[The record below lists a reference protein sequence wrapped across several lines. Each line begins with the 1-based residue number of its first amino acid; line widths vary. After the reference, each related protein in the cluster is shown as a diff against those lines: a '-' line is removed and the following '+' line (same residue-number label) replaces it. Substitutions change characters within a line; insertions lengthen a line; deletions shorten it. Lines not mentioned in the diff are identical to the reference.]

1 MELFLNS
8 CWLLL
13 AACVTLQWWRQSHP
27 AQRFRRQVCG
37 LVAIGCALIL
47 LFPIISESDD
57 LHVLHQEMEDVRVK
71 AGGGEIVKA
80 PSSRSAHISP
90 ALPADSR
97 AATELHVMG
106 PVHLRSTTMSAW
118 RSLLNSPPRSPPS
131 LSSRTFN
138 C

>member
-1 MELFLNS
+1 MELFLNF
-8 CWLLL
+8 CWVLL
-13 AACVTLQWWRQSHP
+13 AACAARLWWRQSHR
-27 AQRFRRQVCG
+27 AQLLRRQVCG

-57 LHVLHQEMEDVRVK
+57 LHVLRQEMEDVRVK

-80 PSSRSAHISP
+80 PSSRSTHISP

-97 AATELHVMG
+97 AAAELQVVG
-106 PVHLRSTTMSAW
+106 PVHLRTTTMPAW